1 MPKIEEKELIQEKEQ
16 THFFLMDHQDWTT
29 VTVKG
34 RKPKPNATVDRNVRA
49 AGAEAQRLY
58 KLETEETVPV
68 KKRLTAD
75 SKAALV
81 AARIAIKK
89 AQRDVDKDLAFPPN
103 TIRDFEAGTVVPK
116 GPQLSA
122 LHRYYAASKLSL
134 KVETY

>member
-1 MPKIEEKELIQEKEQ
+1 ME
-16 THFFLMDHQDWTT
+16 HQDWTT
-29 VTVKG
+29 VTVRG
-34 RKPKPNATVDRNVRA
+34 RKPKPNATVERNGA
-49 AGAEAQRLY
+49 AAVEARRLY

-81 AARIAIKK
+81 AARLAIKK

-116 GPQLSA
+116 GQQISA

-134 KVETY
+134 KLETY